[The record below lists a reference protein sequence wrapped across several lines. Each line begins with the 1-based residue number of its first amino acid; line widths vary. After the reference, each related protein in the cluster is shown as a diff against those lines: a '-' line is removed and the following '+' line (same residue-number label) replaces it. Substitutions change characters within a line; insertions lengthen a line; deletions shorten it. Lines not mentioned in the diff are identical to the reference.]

1 MYQRRQNLVE
11 LGWKLGAM
19 INPVIY
25 SEDDWE
31 KRFFTPFYINLNKM
45 VYYYG
50 TKFVLWYN

>member
-1 MYQRRQNLVE
+1 MYQRRQYLVE

-25 SEDDWE
+25 SKDDWE

>member
-50 TKFVLWYN
+50 AKFVLWYN

>member
-1 MYQRRQNLVE
+1 MYQRRQNFVE

-31 KRFFTPFYINLNKM
+31 KRFFTPFYINLDKM

>member
-1 MYQRRQNLVE
+1 MYQRRQNFVE